1 MADLGEASGGPGPPF
16 FGEKKKKELQ
26 REEKPA
32 GQAKKKPA
40 PPLGSWSTCIRQLRH
55 HFPWVTARYKFGC
68 LKRAR
73 AFEFGD
79 RNLLALLQ

>member
-40 PPLGSWSTCIRQLRH
+40 PPLAHGRPVLGSYATISR
-55 HFPWVTARYKFGC
+55 G
-68 LKRAR
+68 
-73 AFEFGD
+73 
-79 RNLLALLQ
+79 